1 MQEMET
7 KFEFQLEQEKAKI
20 QEVIKKAKE
29 REKLEFDLCDLDD
42 IVGGI
47 DIAEKENI
55 QKAYEVIG
63 S

>member
-29 REKLEFDLCDLDD
+29 REKLDKIEL
-42 IVGGI
+42 
-47 DIAEKENI
+47 
-55 QKAYEVIG
+55 
-63 S
+63 